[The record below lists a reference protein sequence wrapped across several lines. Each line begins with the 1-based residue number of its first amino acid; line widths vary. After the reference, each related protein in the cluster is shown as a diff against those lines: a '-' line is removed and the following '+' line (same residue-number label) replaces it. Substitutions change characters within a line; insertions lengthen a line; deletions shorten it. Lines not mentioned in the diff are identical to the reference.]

1 MKKGFIAGT
10 FDVLHP
16 GYITMFEQAKK
27 HCNFLIIG
35 LQTDPTIERPNKMAP
50 VLSYWDRF
58 KLLSAIRYVDQ
69 VYPYTTEAELDA
81 LLVSLKPD
89 VRFLGDDYKNKQHT
103 AEYLN
108 TEVIYI
114 GRSHGWS
121 ATKFKE
127 LIYQQVK
134 KLK

>member
-27 HCNFLIIG
+27 HCDFLIIG
-35 LQTDPTIERPNKMAP
+35 LQTDPTTERPNKMSP

-69 VYPYTTEAELDA
+69 IYPYTTEAELDA

-103 AEYLN
+103 AQHLN
-108 TEVIYI
+108 IEVVYI